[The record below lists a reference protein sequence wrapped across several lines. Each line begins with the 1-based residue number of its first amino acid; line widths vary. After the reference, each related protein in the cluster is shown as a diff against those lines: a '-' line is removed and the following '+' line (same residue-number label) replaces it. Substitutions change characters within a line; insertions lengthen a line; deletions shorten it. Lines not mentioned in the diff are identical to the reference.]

1 MIGLLGKSRGGRCS
15 PSPDGWLSRGLSIV
29 ELAVGFV
36 TTLGRSL
43 GFTSCYDCIDMRR
56 IVPLKID
63 FLARE
68 SDYLFVLLEDKQ
80 KGSGVSWSKVM
91 IMEHLEA

>member
-36 TTLGRSL
+36 VTTLGRSL
-43 GFTSCYDCIDMRR
+43 GFTSCYDCVDIRR

-68 SDYLFVLLEDKQ
+68 VYAGFFYPFYRYYPSYCWIQ
-80 KGSGVSWSKVM
+80 S
-91 IMEHLEA
+91 